1 MRSETAFVAWAF
13 FFQAVLIVH
22 FALRKWA
29 FEAYTFQ
36 WGWVVYALSLPAV
49 ALSWYLWKQGA
60 PWPLWV
66 GGILYLAFAVFGF
79 SVEYIAHLTTWRSPV
94 VWPIMVPYVL
104 LYLATVMFYWWP
116 VGMISRPLWYLYAG
130 LFIIGS
136 WLNISSH

>member
-13 FFQAVLIVH
+13 FFQAVLIIH

-29 FEAYTFQ
+29 FDAYTLQ
-36 WGWVVYALSLPAV
+36 WGWVVYALSLPAIG
-49 ALSWYLWKQGA
+49 LSWYLWKQGA
-60 PWPLWV
+60 PWSLWV
-66 GGILYLAFAVFGF
+66 GGILYLVFAVFGF